1 MMEPELKFVN
11 YAFKKAKRRDEKP
24 NILQFSTS
32 LGTLTLYLLCHKCCI
47 KYSVSFDFDLI

>member
-11 YAFKKAKRRDEKP
+11 YAFKGAKRRDEKP

-32 LGTLTLYLLCHKCCI
+32 LGTLTLDFLCYKCCI
-47 KYSVSFDFDLI
+47 NIKCPLILI